1 MTATHRLVIDTDPGV
16 DDALAI
22 LLADA
27 HPNTRVEALSV
38 VAGNVGLKNTLRNAC
53 ILADMLEGQ
62 VPVYP
67 GCEGALVKGA
77 ERAAFVHGED
87 GFGDVDLPDPVTRPE
102 SEHAA
107 AALVELARQHPGE
120 LTLVAIG
127 PLTNVALAMKLEPEL
142 PQLYKRLV
150 VMGGAVRGYGNVSQ
164 VASEFNAASDP
175 EAAHIVFELWPEF
188 ELVDW
193 QAVIDHGF
201 TYDQFEMMLG
211 QPTQRAAFYRKIS
224 AKTLEFVRADQG
236 RATMRSADALAM
248 TAVVEPDA
256 VKLASKHH
264 VAIELAG
271 AHTRGQTVVDWDH
284 RLNKMRNVNV
294 VQQVDMDQF
303 VALLTAAL
311 A

>member
-1 MTATHRLVIDTDPGV
+1 MNPRHRLVIDTDPGV

-27 HPNTRVEALSV
+27 HPDTSVEALSV

-53 ILADMLEGQ
+53 ILADMLEGE

-87 GFGDVDLPDPVTRPE
+87 GFGDVDLPAPETRPE
-102 SEHAA
+102 GKHAA
-107 AALVELARQHPGE
+107 VALVELARTHPGE

-127 PLTNVALAMKLEPEL
+127 PLTNVALALKLEPQL
-142 PQLYKRLV
+142 PELYKRFV

-201 TYDQFEMMLG
+201 TYDQFEAMLS
-211 QPTQRAAFYRKIS
+211 QPTDRAAFYRKIS
-224 AKTLEFVRADQG
+224 AKTLEFIQAGQG
-236 RATMRSADALAM
+236 RKTMRSADALAM
-248 TAVVEPDA
+248 TVVVESSA
-256 VKLASKHH
+256 VKLASTHH
-264 VAIELAG
+264 VAVELAG

-284 RLNKMRNVNV
+284 RLDKPRNVKV
-294 VQQVDMDQF
+294 VQEVDMDRF